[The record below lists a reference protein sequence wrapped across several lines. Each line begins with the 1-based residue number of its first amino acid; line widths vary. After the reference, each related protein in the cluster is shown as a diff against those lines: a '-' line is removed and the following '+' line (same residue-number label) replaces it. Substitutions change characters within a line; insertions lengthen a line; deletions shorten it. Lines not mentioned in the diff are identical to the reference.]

1 MDINQ
6 SLKNNLG
13 ILLKSKNN
21 NSISKNKKFVQSF
34 FNIKTNLSYQSS
46 TFNSFD
52 QNLFKSHEDK
62 ALLNR
67 KKIAPIDEKND
78 RITKIEEKMSKKG
91 KEENDKNNNSLIL
104 KLEQN
109 KKLIQIEKSKINY
122 NEEDSHSDDKSKH
135 SKWKLYKVIAGHTGW
150 VRCIDV
156 DQLIN
161 FLLQVQMIELLN
173 FGI

>member
-67 KKIAPIDEKND
+67 KKLPQL
-78 RITKIEEKMSKKG
+78 MKK
-91 KEENDKNNNSLIL
+91 
-104 KLEQN
+104 
-109 KKLIQIEKSKINY
+109 
-122 NEEDSHSDDKSKH
+122 
-135 SKWKLYKVIAGHTGW
+135 
-150 VRCIDV
+150 
-156 DQLIN
+156 
-161 FLLQVQMIELLN
+161 MIE
-173 FGI
+173 